1 MQRMRIP
8 RALWLALA
16 LAFLYGMALVA
27 AQSDSGSGT
36 ADSDLYY
43 DDYYEDEEEGGVD
56 PYGNEEVGEVELTPA
71 QMPLRYGYKKAS
83 GLTPS
88 VEITTPLMDDDY
100 LTLTVEVCMCMC
112 MCMCVY
118 VW

>member
-1 MQRMRIP
+1 
-8 RALWLALA
+8 
-16 LAFLYGMALVA
+16 
-27 AQSDSGSGT
+27 
-36 ADSDLYY
+36 
-43 DDYYEDEEEGGVD
+43 
-56 PYGNEEVGEVELTPA
+56 VELTPA